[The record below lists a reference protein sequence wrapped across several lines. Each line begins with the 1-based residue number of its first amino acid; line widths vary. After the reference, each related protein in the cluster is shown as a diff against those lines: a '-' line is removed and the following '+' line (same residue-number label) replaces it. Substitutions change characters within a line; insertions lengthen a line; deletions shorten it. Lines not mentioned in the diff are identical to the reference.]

1 MGRHWEEC
9 PLSWCFRIVSGLWK
23 TVFCDY
29 SCWNAAVWYYIS
41 VFKHILK
48 ALDELYFVHWRNQLL
63 WSEYLCL
70 RQVHWLQSQP
80 RCDGGGSGSL
90 SEMIRAWARS
100 RREWDEWPYKEVR
113 ESFFAPPAQWGEVG
127 KRAPTQSSCTLISEF
142 QHPELWEIHFC
153 SYKPPVRRIL
163 LSQPNGL
170 RYQRNF
176 VKHCVS
182 QTGLKLAKS
191 CLPPV
196 GNSISL
202 N

>member
-1 MGRHWEEC
+1 MTYLQLIPDELFSLNYLLATFYPYGVWPCSSLPHRTVSKMKKIMPPMGRHWEEC

-100 RREWDEWPYKEVR
+100 RR
-113 ESFFAPPAQWGEVG
+113 
-127 KRAPTQSSCTLISEF
+127 
-142 QHPELWEIHFC
+142 
-153 SYKPPVRRIL
+153 
-163 LSQPNGL
+163 
-170 RYQRNF
+170 
-176 VKHCVS
+176 
-182 QTGLKLAKS
+182 
-191 CLPPV
+191 
-196 GNSISL
+196 
-202 N
+202 